1 MTSVNR
7 KSVLCLNDEI
17 VRSLYLI
24 SVVVF
29 MTIIDMR
36 WNRRTPE
43 VNFVRIHE
51 VTALVTMNL

>member
-1 MTSVNR
+1 
-7 KSVLCLNDEI
+7 
-17 VRSLYLI
+17 
-24 SVVVF
+24 